1 MLSKRKMGVRG
12 LLEVLAVVKDVFLL
26 YAILLNVVAP
36 LSMWHHSPKGGWD
49 SDIEHKIIIYI

>member
-1 MLSKRKMGVRG
+1 MGVRW
-12 LLEVLAVVKDVFLL
+12 LLKVLTVVKDVILL

-36 LSMWHHSPKGGWD
+36 LSMWQHSPKRGWD